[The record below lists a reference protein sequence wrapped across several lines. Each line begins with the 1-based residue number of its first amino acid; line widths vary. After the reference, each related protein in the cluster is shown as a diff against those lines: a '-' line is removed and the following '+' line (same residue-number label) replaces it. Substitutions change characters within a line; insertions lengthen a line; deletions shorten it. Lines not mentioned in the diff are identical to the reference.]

1 MACWLVLRAY
11 QTVLYRIILQKKIH
25 FLHNFLQNSFQ
36 NFFKLLFLYIFFIFC
51 NLKKIKSNSLVTVW
65 NALGLSQ
72 QTTVSLNYSQSIKI
86 NIGPS
91 DGGTIISSS
100 RRPTVI
106 YQRLTEFKTKVTWAK
121 NSEYFPVCIWL
132 CKWRLRWNGESKFTT
147 HTFNTRLYRQL
158 WNVFTTFSHEM
169 SSKLRWSTCPLAF
182 SSWLLDHVIYQKWQ
196 LFAIK
201 TSTFFEWK

>member
-1 MACWLVLRAY
+1 MVWWLSPRAY

-100 RRPTVI
+100 RRPTVLNW
-106 YQRLTEFKTKVTWAK
+106 RLTDFWGAYYSFDTLEL
-121 NSEYFPVCIWL
+121 NSVNLWYNTVG
-132 CKWRLRWNGESKFTT
+132 WRDDDMI
-147 HTFNTRLYRQL
+147 
-158 WNVFTTFSHEM
+158 V
-169 SSKLRWSTCPLAF
+169 PLSDGPMF
-182 SSWLLDHVIYQKWQ
+182 ILIDW
-196 LFAIK
+196 
-201 TSTFFEWK
+201 E